1 MEYKKIGRRIKQIRE
16 SRGITQESLAEAI
29 GCSSTHI
36 SAIERGASFPRGDK
50 LIAILNTLKT
60 SADSIFCDV
69 VDISS
74 EYKASILSQKM
85 NKLSAEDQ
93 QRILEMVEL
102 MIQQA
107 KK

>member
-93 QRILEMVEL
+93 QRIMEMVEL
-102 MIQQA
+102 MIQQTR
-107 KK
+107 K